1 MRVQSALKSDRLC
14 KSLTGLTALEFIQ
27 LVESFK
33 RNLLEARIKTK
44 SNRLRAFGGGRIGNL
59 VTDEDKLFFIL
70 MYLKCYPTYD
80 VLGWI
85 VDFHRTRAC
94 QQVLFLLPVLEQ
106 TLGRQLVLPLRKIS
120 SPEEFM
126 KLFPEIKEVFGDAT
140 ERRIQRPKS
149 QKRQRKLYSG
159 KKKTHTRKN
168 VILSDEKKRILVL
181 TKTKSGRRHD
191 KRLADKENLFQNL
204 PVKVT
209 AWVDTGFEGIQV
221 YHPNSLIPVKRLR
234 KSKHNPNPPP
244 LTRQQKESNRLISS
258 FRILAEHAI
267 AGVKRYNCLQQ
278 PFRNK
283 IKQLD
288 DTFILLSAGLWNYH
302 LQLKS

>member
-14 KSLTGLTALEFIQ
+14 KSLTGLTVLEFTQ
-27 LVESFK
+27 LVEGFK
-33 RNLLEARIKTK
+33 KNLLETRIKSKTD
-44 SNRLRAFGGGRIGNL
+44 RLRAFGGGRIGNL
-59 VTDEDKLFFIL
+59 ITVEDKLFFSL

-85 VDFHRTRAC
+85 IDFHRTRAC

-106 TLGRQLVLPLRKIS
+106 TLGRQLVLPLRKTS

-126 KLFPEIKEVFGDAT
+126 RLFPEIKEVFGDAT
-140 ERRIQRPKS
+140 ERRVQRPKS

-159 KKKTHTRKN
+159 KKKMHTRKN
-168 VILSDEKKRILVL
+168 IIMADEKKRILIL

-204 PVKVT
+204 PAKIT
-209 AWVDTGFEGIQV
+209 AWVDTGFEGIQH
-221 YHPNSLIPVKRLR
+221 YHHNSLIPVKKIR
-234 KSKHNPNPPP
+234 KSKHNPDPPP

-258 FRILAEHAI
+258 FRVVAEHAI

-283 IKQLD
+283 IRKLD

-302 LQLKS
+302 LQLSR

>member
-14 KSLTGLTALEFIQ
+14 KSLTGLTVLEFTQ

-33 RNLLEARIKTK
+33 KNLLEVRLKAR
-44 SNRLRAFGGGRIGNL
+44 SDRLRALGGGRIGNL
-59 VTDEDKLFFIL
+59 ITVEDKLFFIL

-80 VLGWI
+80 MLGWI

-106 TLGRQLVLPLRKIS
+106 TLGRQLVLPQRKIN
-120 SPEEFM
+120 SPEEFI

-140 ERRIQRPKS
+140 ERKIQRPKN

-159 KKKTHTRKN
+159 KKKAHTRKN

-204 PVKVT
+204 PTEVT
-209 AWVDTGFEGIQV
+209 AWVDTGFAGIEN
-221 YHPNSLIPVKRLR
+221 YHPNTLIPVKKTR
-234 KSKHNPNPPP
+234 KSKHNPDPSP
-244 LTRQQKESNRLISS
+244 LTQKQKESNRLISS
-258 FRILAEHAI
+258 FRVIAEHAI
-267 AGVKRYNCLQQ
+267 SGIKRYNCLQQ
-278 PFRNK
+278 PFRNR
-283 IKQLD
+283 IKNLD
-288 DTFILLSAGLWNYH
+288 DTLILLSAGLWNYH
-302 LQLKS
+302 LQLSS

>member
-1 MRVQSALKSDRLC
+1 MRIQTALKSDRLC
-14 KSLTGLTALEFIQ
+14 KSLTGLTALEFTQ

-33 RNLLEARIKTK
+33 KNLLEARIKAKT
-44 SNRLRAFGGGRIGNL
+44 NRVRAFGGGRTGNL
-59 VTDEDKLFFIL
+59 VTDADKLFFIL

-126 KLFPEIKEVFGDAT
+126 RLYPEIKEVFGDAT
-140 ERRIQRPKS
+140 ERQIQRPRS
-149 QKRQRKLYSG
+149 QKRQRKSYSG
-159 KKKTHTRKN
+159 KKKLHTRKN
-168 VILSDEKKRILVL
+168 VIMADEKKKILVL

-204 PVKVT
+204 PAKVT
-209 AWVDTGFEGIQV
+209 AWVDTGFEGTQH
-221 YHPNSLIPVKRLR
+221 YHPNTLIPVKKTRQ
-234 KSKHNPNPPP
+234 SKHNPNPPP
-244 LTRQQKESNRLISS
+244 LTKGQKESNRLISS
-258 FRILAEHAI
+258 FRVIAEHAI
-267 AGVKRYNCLQQ
+267 SGIKRYNCLQQ

-283 IKQLD
+283 RKRLD
-288 DTFILLSAGLWNYH
+288 DTFILLGAGLWNYH
-302 LQLKS
+302 LQLSR

>member
-14 KSLTGLTALEFIQ
+14 KSLTGLTVLEFTQ
-27 LVESFK
+27 LVEGFK
-33 RNLLEARIKTK
+33 KNLLETRIKSKTD
-44 SNRLRAFGGGRIGNL
+44 RLRAFGGGRIGNL
-59 VTDEDKLFFIL
+59 ITVEDKLFFSL

-85 VDFHRTRAC
+85 IDFHRTRAC

-126 KLFPEIKEVFGDAT
+126 RLFPEIKEVFGDAT
-140 ERRIQRPKS
+140 ERRVQRPKS

-159 KKKTHTRKN
+159 KKKMHTRKN
-168 VILSDEKKRILVL
+168 IIMADEKKRILIL

-204 PVKVT
+204 PAKIT
-209 AWVDTGFEGIQV
+209 AWVDTGFEGIQH
-221 YHPNSLIPVKRLR
+221 YHHNSLIPVKKIR
-234 KSKHNPNPPP
+234 KSKHNPDPPP

-258 FRILAEHAI
+258 FRVVAEHAI

-283 IKQLD
+283 IRKLD

-302 LQLKS
+302 LQLSR

>member
-14 KSLTGLTALEFIQ
+14 KSLTGLTALEFTQ
-27 LVESFK
+27 LVESFRK
-33 RNLLEARIKTK
+33 NLLEVRIKARTD
-44 SNRLRAFGGGRIGNL
+44 RLRALGGGRIGKL
-59 VTDEDKLFFIL
+59 VTVEDKLFFIL

-120 SPEEFM
+120 SPEEFI
-126 KLFPEIKEVFGDAT
+126 KVFPEIKEVFGDAT
-140 ERRIQRPKS
+140 ERRIQRPKD

-159 KKKTHTRKN
+159 KRHTHTRKN
-168 VILSDEKKRILVL
+168 VIMADEKKRVLVL

-204 PVKVT
+204 PAKVT
-209 AWVDTGFEGIQV
+209 AWVDTGFEGIQN
-221 YHPNSLIPVKRLR
+221 YHPNTLIPVKKTRR
-234 KSKHNPNPPP
+234 SKHNPNPPP
-244 LTRQQKESNRLISS
+244 LTRKQKESNRLISS
-258 FRILAEHAI
+258 FRVAAEHAI
-267 AGVKRYNCLQQ
+267 SGVKRYNCLQQ

-288 DTFILLSAGLWNYH
+288 DTFMLLSAGLWNYH
-302 LQLKS
+302 LQLSD

>member
-14 KSLTGLTALEFIQ
+14 KSLTGLTALEFTQ

-33 RNLLEARIKTK
+33 RNLLEARIKTR
-44 SNRLRAFGGGRIGNL
+44 SDRLRAFGGGRTGNL
-59 VTDEDKLFFIL
+59 VTSEDKLFFIL

-120 SPEEFM
+120 SPEEFL

-140 ERRIQRPKS
+140 ERKVQRPKS

-159 KKKTHTRKN
+159 KKKVHTRKN
-168 VILSDEKKRILVL
+168 VILSDEKKKILVL

-204 PVKVT
+204 PEKVT
-209 AWVDTGFEGIQV
+209 AWVDTGFEGIQA
-221 YHPNSLIPVKRLR
+221 YHHNTLIPVKKTRR
-234 KSKHNPNPPP
+234 SKHNPDPPP
-244 LTRQQKESNRLISS
+244 LTKQQKESNRLISS
-258 FRILAEHAI
+258 FRVLAEHAI

>member
-1 MRVQSALKSDRLC
+1 MRVQTALKSDRLC
-14 KSLTGLTALEFIQ
+14 KSLTGLTILEFTQ

-33 RNLLEARIKTK
+33 KNLLEARIKLK
-44 SNRLRAFGGGRIGNL
+44 SDRLRAFGGGRTGNL
-59 VTDEDKLFFIL
+59 VTYEDKLFFSL

-149 QKRQRKLYSG
+149 KKRQRKLYSG

-168 VILSDEKKRILVL
+168 VIMADENKRILVL

-204 PVKVT
+204 PAKIT
-209 AWVDTGFEGIQV
+209 AWVDTGFEGIQH
-221 YHPNSLIPVKRLR
+221 YHPNSLIPVKKQR

-244 LTRQQKESNRLISS
+244 LTKSQKESNRLVSS
-258 FRILAEHAI
+258 FRVVAEHAI
-267 AGVKRYNCLQQ
+267 AGIKRYNCLQQ
-278 PFRNK
+278 PFRNR

-288 DTFILLSAGLWNYH
+288 DTFMLLSAGLWNYH
-302 LQLKS
+302 LQLSK

>member
-1 MRVQSALKSDRLC
+1 MRVQTALKSDRLC
-14 KSLTGLTALEFIQ
+14 KSLTGLTVLEFTQ
-27 LVESFK
+27 LVESFRK
-33 RNLLEARIKTK
+33 NLLEVRIKAR
-44 SNRLRAFGGGRIGNL
+44 SDRLRALGGGRLGQL
-59 VTDEDKLFFIL
+59 PQAEDKLFFIL

-120 SPEEFM
+120 SPEEFIR
-126 KLFPEIKEVFGDAT
+126 LFPEIKEVFGDAT
-140 ERRIQRPKS
+140 ERQIQRPKS

-159 KKKTHTRKN
+159 KKKLHTRKN
-168 VILSDEKKRILVL
+168 IIMADEKKRILVL

-204 PVKVT
+204 PVEVT
-209 AWVDTGFEGIQV
+209 AWVDTGFEGIQY
-221 YHPNSLIPVKRLR
+221 YHPNTMIPVKKPR

-244 LTRQQKESNRLISS
+244 LTQKQKESNRLISS
-258 FRILAEHAI
+258 FRVVAEHAI
-267 AGVKRYNCLQQ
+267 SGIKRYNCLQQ

-283 IKQLD
+283 IRQLD
-288 DTFILLSAGLWNYH
+288 DTFMLVSAGLWNYH
-302 LQLKS
+302 LQLSK

>member
-1 MRVQSALKSDRLC
+1 MRVQTALKSDRLC
-14 KSLTGLTALEFIQ
+14 KSLTGLTAVEFTQ

-33 RNLLEARIKTK
+33 SNLLEVRIKAR
-44 SNRLRAFGGGRIGNL
+44 SDRLRALGGGRIGNL
-59 VTDEDKLFFIL
+59 ATVEDKLFFIL

-120 SPEEFM
+120 SPEEFI

-168 VILSDEKKRILVL
+168 VIMADEKKRILVL

-204 PVKVT
+204 PAKVT
-209 AWVDTGFEGIQV
+209 AWVDTGFEGIGI
-221 YHPNSLIPVKRLR
+221 YHPNSLIPVKKTRR
-234 KSKHNPNPPP
+234 SKNNPNPPP
-244 LTRQQKESNRLISS
+244 LTQQQKESNRLISS
-258 FRILAEHAI
+258 FRVIAEHAI
-267 AGVKRYNCLQQ
+267 SGVKRYNCLQQ
-278 PFRNK
+278 PFRNR

-288 DTFILLSAGLWNYH
+288 DTFILLSSGLWNYH
-302 LQLKS
+302 LQLSS

>member
-1 MRVQSALKSDRLC
+1 MRVQTALKSDRLC
-14 KSLTGLTALEFIQ
+14 KSLTGLTVLEFTQ
-27 LVESFK
+27 LVESFGK
-33 RNLLEARIKTK
+33 NLLEVRIKAR
-44 SNRLRAFGGGRIGNL
+44 SDRLRALGGGRLGQL
-59 VTDEDKLFFIL
+59 PQAEDKLFFIL

-106 TLGRQLVLPLRKIS
+106 TLGRQLALPLRKIS
-120 SPEEFM
+120 SPEEFIR
-126 KLFPEIKEVFGDAT
+126 LFPEIKEVFGDAT
-140 ERRIQRPKS
+140 ERQIQRPKS

-159 KKKTHTRKN
+159 KKKLHTRKN
-168 VILSDEKKRILVL
+168 IIMADEKKRILVL

-204 PVKVT
+204 PVEVT
-209 AWVDTGFEGIQV
+209 AWVDTGFEGIQH
-221 YHPNSLIPVKRLR
+221 YHPNTLIPVKKLR

-244 LTRQQKESNRLISS
+244 LTQKQKESNRLISS
-258 FRILAEHAI
+258 FRVVAEHAI
-267 AGVKRYNCLQQ
+267 SGIKRYNCLQQ

-283 IKQLD
+283 IRQLD
-288 DTFILLSAGLWNYH
+288 DTFMLVSAGLWNYH
-302 LQLKS
+302 LQLSK

>member
-1 MRVQSALKSDRLC
+1 MRVSSALKSDRLC
-14 KSLTGLTALEFIQ
+14 KSLTGLTALEFTQ
-27 LVESFK
+27 LIDPFRK
-33 RNLLEARIKTK
+33 NLLEVRIKAR
-44 SNRLRAFGGGRIGNL
+44 SDRVRALGGGRSGQL
-59 VTDEDKLFFIL
+59 PQVEEKLFFIL

-106 TLGRQLVLPLRKIS
+106 TLGRQLVLPQRKIS

-140 ERRIQRPKS
+140 ERRIQRPVN

-159 KKKTHTRKN
+159 KKKAHTRKN
-168 VILSDEKKRILVL
+168 VIISDEKKRILVL

-204 PVKVT
+204 PQEVT
-209 AWVDTGFEGIQV
+209 AWVDTGFEGIQG
-221 YHPNSLIPVKRLR
+221 YHPNALIPVKKLR

-244 LTRQQKESNRLISS
+244 LTQKQKESNRLISS
-258 FRILAEHAI
+258 FRVLAEHAI
-267 AGVKRYNCLQQ
+267 SGVKRYNCLQQ
-278 PFRNK
+278 PFRNR
-283 IKQLD
+283 IKNLD

-302 LQLKS
+302 LQLSI